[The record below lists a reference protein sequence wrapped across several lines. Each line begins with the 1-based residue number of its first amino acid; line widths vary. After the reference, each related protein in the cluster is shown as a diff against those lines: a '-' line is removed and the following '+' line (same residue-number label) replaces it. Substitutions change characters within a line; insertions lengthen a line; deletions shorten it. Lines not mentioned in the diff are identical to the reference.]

1 MWILIVYLTEL
12 EDATSLDRHCNHDYC
27 LGGVI
32 AINGKTGSMLW
43 KVWLPKMVLA
53 VHCDYDI
60 TADEVPDCV
69 VTGKGGVSFII
80 NILILSCFLKS
91 RYYPSF

>member
-1 MWILIVYLTEL
+1 MIVHLSEL
-12 EDATSLDRHCNHDYC
+12 EDATSLDRHCTHDYC

-69 VTGKGGVSFII
+69 VTGKGGVSFTT
-80 NILILSCFLKS
+80 NILILRNFSKS
-91 RYYPSF
+91 RHSSSF